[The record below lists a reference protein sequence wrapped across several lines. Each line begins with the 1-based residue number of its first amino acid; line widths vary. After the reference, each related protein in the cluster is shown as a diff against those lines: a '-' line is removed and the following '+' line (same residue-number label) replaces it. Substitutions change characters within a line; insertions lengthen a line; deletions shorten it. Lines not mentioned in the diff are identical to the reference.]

1 MTNLEQ
7 SRHVFWII
15 VGLCAAF
22 VHLGTAI
29 LRINSFFPTVQALD
43 FSSYYSAAWS
53 LRLGMSPYA
62 LSPDL
67 LDFLAKTQGFLH
79 TPPICASSPL
89 WVWLLQPMTTL
100 AFPAAAALWLLL
112 SLMIAG
118 FCHILLVN
126 IAGFQSWKIGLATL
140 PITISFGPLF
150 LNLTLGQNALVL
162 LLCVLVMGE
171 ALRKKTRGYKTLWIP
186 VWILAVAAK
195 IFPIL
200 WLGCL
205 PFLKRWRMALTAL
218 SLCLI
223 VFLGFAFLKPDA
235 NQDYWQR
242 YLVGRAQ
249 QYSRGGTDIDD
260 QSLKAFLDRV
270 GRPSHFVVSGIS
282 VDNRREVKWELPWE
296 ISTRS
301 IYWATAVAT
310 VLIGL
315 WLLYSWIRHRN
326 RDPAGVLYS
335 LMLFTLIFF
344 PNMQRYDH
352 LLALP
357 AMAWLWHNGT
367 CGRRLAIAAY
377 AMFALSRLNHMWPI
391 LLPSPLAPI
400 ASGFGLFGIFVLLGG
415 VTYFLN
421 STDRRIQ

>member
-1 MTNLEQ
+1 MTNRKY
-7 SRHVFWII
+7 SRRVFWTI
-15 VGLCAAF
+15 VALCAAI

-43 FSSYYSAAWS
+43 FSSYYSAAWA
-53 LRLGMSPYA
+53 LRLGNSPYA
-62 LSPDL
+62 LSPEL
-67 LDFLAKTQGFLH
+67 LDFLAETQNLFH
-79 TPPICASSPL
+79 TPPVCASSPL

-126 IAGFQSWKIGLATL
+126 IAGYRGWKIILATL

-162 LLCVLVMGE
+162 LLCLLVMGE
-171 ALRKKTRGYKTLWIP
+171 ALRKKSHSYKILWIP
-186 VWILAVAAK
+186 VWILGIAAK

-200 WLGCL
+200 WLACL
-205 PFLKRWRMALTAL
+205 PFLKRWRMALAAL
-218 SLCLI
+218 SLCAI
-223 VFLGFAFLKPDA
+223 VFLGFALHKPDA

-242 YLVGRAQ
+242 YLLDRAQ
-249 QYSRGGTDIDD
+249 QYSSGGTDVDD
-260 QSLKAFLDRV
+260 QSLKAFLDRI
-270 GRPSHFVVSGIS
+270 GRSSHFVVSGIS
-282 VDNRREVKWELPWE
+282 VDDKREVEWKLPWE
-296 ISTRS
+296 VSTQS
-301 IYWATAVAT
+301 IYWASGIAMI
-310 VLIGL
+310 LIGL
-315 WLLYSWIRHRN
+315 WLLYVWIRRRN

-352 LLALP
+352 LLTLP
-357 AMAWLWHNGT
+357 AMAWLWNNGT
-367 CGRRLAIAAY
+367 CGQKLAIAAY
-377 AMFALSRLNHMWPI
+377 ALFALSRLNHIWVI
-391 LLPSPLAPI
+391 LLPSPLAPL

-415 VTYFLN
+415 ITYFLYF
-421 STDRRIQ
+421 TDRRIL